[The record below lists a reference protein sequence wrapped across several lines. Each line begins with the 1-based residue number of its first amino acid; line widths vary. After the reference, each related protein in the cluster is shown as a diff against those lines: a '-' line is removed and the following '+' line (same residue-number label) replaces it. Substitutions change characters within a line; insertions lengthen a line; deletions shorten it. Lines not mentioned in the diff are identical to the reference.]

1 MSKSTLLT
9 EKDLMALAKKYRKAT
24 GKTRAAVARELGVAR
39 PTVVQAEEN
48 SEQSLTKLR
57 IRIIEAYSQHKVTGP
72 WFKLEMK

>member
-1 MSKSTLLT
+1 MSKATLLT
-9 EKDLMALAKKYRKAT
+9 ENDLMALAKKYRKAT

-57 IRIIEAYSQHKVTGP
+57 IRIIESYSSQKVTGP
-72 WFKLEMK
+72 WFKLEPS